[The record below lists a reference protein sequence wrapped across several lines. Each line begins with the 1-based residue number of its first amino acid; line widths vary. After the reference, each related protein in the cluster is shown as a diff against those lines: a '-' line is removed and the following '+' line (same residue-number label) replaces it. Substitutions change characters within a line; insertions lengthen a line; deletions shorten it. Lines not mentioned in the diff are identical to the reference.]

1 MLAPVLLPLFM
12 FVHAL
17 FHTGNPVAEWSVV
30 HTSEHSC
37 TVHLDLVGGADDVDL
52 AKLSLIAP
60 IHLRGLE
67 VSSHTSTKPSDQWK
81 RNNTWNW
88 MWNGVVPPMTLD
100 FDLTWESCEHGTT
113 PSIDLAWE
121 QVASAARQSWHL
133 GSMTLSPPPSP
144 SSYVASDLHGF
155 REATSAANGSATVF
169 LLMPEVQQGSFVKWR
184 EYIPEGCTCTI
195 LDADGSSPRQT
206 ATELIFLWFE
216 VQVSRGLNPSYSLR
230 CPDNVDNRSL
240 TFDGMAEVAFGTG
253 TNTYHIAGVEWKAP
267 PTERNEIME
276 SPQITA
282 NKSEAVSAAPE
293 APTSSA
299 RSRTSPGVSFA
310 VQLLA
315 NHRELTQDEL
325 VDFLGYTKPLHME
338 RLNGWHK
345 YVTDSQDS
353 YAKARSSRNHIWA
366 TTQAQDAFVTAQLE
380 GQRITVQEALLLSN
394 QTWIP

>member
-133 GSMTLSPPPSP
+133 GSVTLSPPPPHRPMWRPICTDSEK
-144 SSYVASDLHGF
+144 LH
-155 REATSAANGSATVF
+155 
-169 LLMPEVQQGSFVKWR
+169 LQ
-184 EYIPEGCTCTI
+184 
-195 LDADGSSPRQT
+195 QT
-206 ATELIFLWFE
+206 ALPRCFYSCLKC
-216 VQVSRGLNPSYSLR
+216 SR
-230 CPDNVDNRSL
+230 D
-240 TFDGMAEVAFGTG
+240 
-253 TNTYHIAGVEWKAP
+253 
-267 PTERNEIME
+267 
-276 SPQITA
+276 
-282 NKSEAVSAAPE
+282 
-293 APTSSA
+293 
-299 RSRTSPGVSFA
+299 
-310 VQLLA
+310 LL
-315 NHRELTQDEL
+315 
-325 VDFLGYTKPLHME
+325 
-338 RLNGWHK
+338 
-345 YVTDSQDS
+345 
-353 YAKARSSRNHIWA
+353 
-366 TTQAQDAFVTAQLE
+366 
-380 GQRITVQEALLLSN
+380 
-394 QTWIP
+394 